1 MFYVDLNTGK
11 LKTKLELL
19 RDFANVSTP
28 EKWGANTLATF
39 GVAEVEDNS
48 APAFDVYTKAI
59 PDSAEEYEEGK
70 WRVVYR
76 AEPIFQEYTDDDG
89 VTHSVADQQAE
100 YDAQQISKM
109 SHEARAERNNLLKAT
124 DHFGLSD
131 SSMSAEMTAYRQA
144 LRDVPQQEGFPEV
157 ITWPTKPE

>member
-1 MFYVDLNTGK
+1 MFYVDLSTGK

-19 RDFANVSTP
+19 RDFPNVSTP
-28 EKWGANTLATF
+28 EKWGANTLAAF

-100 YDAQQISKM
+100 YDAKQISKLA
-109 SHEARAERNNLLKAT
+109 HEQRAVRNNLLKAT

-131 SSMSAEMTAYRQA
+131 FTMSEEMTAYRQA
-144 LRDVPQQEGFPEV
+144 LRDIPQQEGFPEV
-157 ITWPTKPE
+157 INWPEKP